1 MTDASTTRLYLPALI
16 QKMQDEGIPEVAV
29 DTFSRYYERVV
40 SGESGMICDADI
52 RPLDPSDIQDHNSL
66 SDFAPAGKEAFS
78 RAVRIV
84 LNGGL
89 GTSMGLSSTKSLLW
103 VKEGLSF
110 LEIIFK
116 QAAHQGVRL
125 ALMNSFNTDR
135 ETREAIRRM
144 QTPVQP
150 LIFLQYRF
158 PKILK
163 ENLAPASWPKNPELE
178 WNPPGHGNVYTAL
191 FSSGILD
198 QLLNDGIEYAFISNS
213 DNLGAVMDASLLGY
227 FAHKAFPFMM
237 EVAERTPTDIK
248 GGHLAVRRRDNRFI
262 LREAA
267 QCPEEERA
275 AFQDIHHYRYFN
287 TNNIWVNVRFLKGVL
302 EHDPVLPLPLILN
315 EKPLDP
321 RDETSP
327 KVYQIE
333 SAMGAAISLFD
344 GSTAVCVPKTRLIP
358 VKKCQDLLLVRSDRY
373 LLTAEGRLV
382 PNPECGTGSLSVSLD
397 PRFYSRI
404 DDFESRFA
412 QGAPSLC
419 ECHALTI
426 RGDVR
431 FERDV
436 KVVGNV
442 AIENRGAGQ
451 GVVKAGSVVD
461 RDLFF

>member
-1 MTDASTTRLYLPALI
+1 MTDASTTRLHLPTLI

-52 RPLDPSDIQDHNSL
+52 RPLEPSDIQDHNAL

-135 ETREAIRRM
+135 ETRDAIRRL
-144 QTPVQP
+144 QPPVQP
-150 LIFLQYRF
+150 LIFLQHRF

-163 ENLAPASWPKNPELE
+163 ETLAPASWLKNPELE

-191 FSSGILD
+191 FSSGTLD

-248 GGHLAVRRRDNRFI
+248 GGHLAVRRRDDRFI

-275 AFQDIHHYRYFN
+275 AFQDIHQYRYFN
-287 TNNIWVNVRFLKGVL
+287 TNNIWVNLRFLKGVL

-327 KVYQIE
+327 RVYQIE

-373 LLTAEGRLV
+373 LLTAEGRLI
-382 PNPECGTGSLSVSLD
+382 PNSECGTASLSVSLD
-397 PRFYSRI
+397 PRFYSKI

-412 QGAPSLC
+412 QGVPSLC
-419 ECHALTI
+419 ECNALTI

-431 FERDV
+431 FEGGV
-436 KVVGNV
+436 KIVGAVV
-442 AIENRGAGQ
+442 IENRSPGQ
-451 GVVKAGSVVD
+451 RVVKAESVVD

>member
-1 MTDASTTRLYLPALI
+1 MTEASTRRLYLPALI
-16 QKMQDEGIPEVAV
+16 QKMQNEGIPEIAV

-40 SGESGMICDADI
+40 SGESGMIWDAEI
-52 RPLDPSDIQDHNSL
+52 RPLDPSDIQDHKTL

-89 GTSMGLSSTKSLLW
+89 GTSMGLSSTKSLLR

-135 ETREAIRRM
+135 ETREAIRWM

-150 LIFLQYRF
+150 LIFLQHRF

-163 ENLAPASWPKNPELE
+163 ETLAPASWPKNPELE

-191 FSSGILD
+191 FSSGTLD
-198 QLLNDGIEYAFISNS
+198 QLLNEGIEFAFISNS

-237 EVAERTPTDIK
+237 EVAQRTPTDIK

-275 AFQDIHHYRYFN
+275 AFQDIHRYRFFN
-287 TNNIWVNVRFLKGVL
+287 TNNIWVNLRFLKGVL
-302 EHDPVLPLPLILN
+302 EHDSVFPLPLILN
-315 EKPLDP
+315 EKPLDS

-344 GSTAVCVPKTRLIP
+344 GSTAVCVPKTRMIP

-373 LLTAEGRLV
+373 LLTAEGRLI
-382 PNPECGTGSLSVSLD
+382 PNSECGTAFLYVSLD
-397 PRFYSRI
+397 PRFYSKI
-404 DDFESRFA
+404 EDFESRFA
-412 QGAPSLC
+412 QGVPSLC
-419 ECHALTI
+419 ECNALTI

-436 KVVGNV
+436 KVVGDV
-442 AIENRGAGQ
+442 VIENRGTGQ

>member
-16 QKMQDEGIPEVAV
+16 QKMQDKRLPEIAV
-29 DTFSRYYERVV
+29 DNFSRYYERVV
-40 SGESGMICDADI
+40 SGESGMICDAEI
-52 RPLDPSDIQDHNSL
+52 RPLDPSDIQDHKTL
-66 SDFAPAGKEAFS
+66 SDFTPAGKEAFS

-135 ETREAIRRM
+135 ETRDAIRRM
-144 QTPVQP
+144 QTPFQP
-150 LIFLQYRF
+150 LIFLQHRF

-163 ENLAPASWPKNPELE
+163 ETLAPASWPKNPEVE
-178 WNPPGHGNVYTAL
+178 WNPPGHGNIYTAL
-191 FSSGILD
+191 FSSGTLD
-198 QLLNDGIEYAFISNS
+198 QLLNEGIEYAFISNS

-227 FAHKAFPFMM
+227 FSHKAFPFMM
-237 EVAERTPTDIK
+237 EVAQRTPTDIK
-248 GGHLAVRRRDNRFI
+248 GGHLAVRRSDGRLV

-275 AFQDIHHYRYFN
+275 AFQDIHHYRFFN
-287 TNNIWVNVRFLKGVL
+287 TNNIWVNLRFLKGVL
-302 EHDPVLPLPLILN
+302 THDPVLPLPLILN

-358 VKKCQDLLLVRSDRY
+358 VKTCQDLLLIRSDRY
-373 LLTAEGRLV
+373 LLTSEGRLIS
-382 PNPECGTGSLSVSLD
+382 NPECRTTSCSVSLD
-397 PRFYSRI
+397 PGFYSKI

-412 QGAPSLC
+412 QGVPSLC
-419 ECHALTI
+419 DCKALTV
-426 RGDVR
+426 RGNVR
-431 FERDV
+431 FERDI
-436 KVVGNV
+436 KIDGAVV
-442 AIENRGAGQ
+442 IENRGDGQ

-461 RDLFF
+461 RDLLF